1 MAATGIPPSGRVARG
16 AKLGQLAA
24 EQTVRGVGTRLSMI
38 GRTEEARQVLAER
51 SAMKT
56 AQQIVAVLGSM
67 KGSAMKLGQMLSVLD
82 LDFVPESHRAQF
94 TRQLA
99 ALRDRAPA
107 VAFPTMRRVIED
119 DLGPLTRIFADF
131 DETAIAAA
139 SIGQVHRATL
149 RDGRAVAV
157 KVKYPGVERAVHAD
171 IGNLEFLSKMA
182 RSVLPSMADTGVLE
196 EIAANLRSELDYLR
210 EARTQHRVAQRYRGH
225 PFITVPDAIEEH
237 CSHNVLVT
245 EYVTGHGFSHLQTLP
260 DADRDHYGEL
270 IYRFYLGTLFADN
283 EFCGDPHPGNVL
295 LAEDGKLAFV
305 DFGLYNRMDPEHV
318 DFERSCL
325 RAAAED
331 RPEDLYAAW
340 VGRGIID
347 PDDGVTVEECL
358 AYVWAA
364 CGWHLLDEEVTI
376 TPELATSAVLLA
388 VDPRSVEF
396 QGMRRQLLPPEHVF
410 SRRADLFTFA
420 TLGQLRVSANWHRLA
435 REWLYGEPP
444 ATETGRAIVRWQRGN
459 QPPPRPDR
467 PSP

>member
-1 MAATGIPPSGRVARG
+1 MAAGGVPEGRVARG
-16 AKLGQLAA
+16 AALGQLAA
-24 EQTVRGVGTRLSMI
+24 EQTVRGLGMRLSMLA
-38 GRTEEARQVLAER
+38 RTDEARQVLAER

-82 LDFVPESHRAQF
+82 LDFVPESHREQF
-94 TRQLA
+94 GRQLA

-107 VAFPTMRRVIED
+107 MDFATMRRVVED
-119 DLGPLTRIFADF
+119 DLGPLSRVFAEF
-131 DETAIAAA
+131 DETAVAAA
-139 SIGQVHRATL
+139 SIGQVHRARL
-149 RDGRAVAV
+149 HDGREVAV

-196 EIAANLRSELDYLR
+196 EIADNLRSELDYPR

-225 PFITVPDAIEEH
+225 PFITVLDAVEEY
-237 CSHNVLVT
+237 CSRHVLVT
-245 EYVTGHGFSHLQTLP
+245 EYVAGHPFSRLQELG
-260 DADRDHYGEL
+260 AAERDHYGEL
-270 IYRFYLGTLFADN
+270 IYRFYLGTLFTDN

-295 LAEDGKLAFV
+295 LAEDGRLAFV
-305 DFGLYNRMDPEHV
+305 DFGLYHRMAPEHV
-318 DFERSCL
+318 EFERSCL
-325 RAAAED
+325 RAAAEN
-331 RPEDLYAAW
+331 RPGDLYAAW

-347 PDDGVTVEECL
+347 PDAGVTVEECL

-388 VDPRSVEF
+388 VDPRAVEF
-396 QGMRRQLLPPEHVF
+396 QGMHRQLLPPEHVF

-420 TLGQLRVSANWHRLA
+420 TLGRLRARANWHHLA

-444 ATETGRAIVRWQRGN
+444 RTDLGRDIARWRRG
-459 QPPPRPDR
+459 D
-467 PSP
+467 